1 MKQNGYVKAVKA
13 AFPYTIPV
21 LTGYLFIGIAFGVM
35 YQEKGYNFLWAI
47 LMSIL
52 VYAGSGQYLAVNF
65 FAPGVSFLQIIFL
78 EFMVNMKKPLRIL
91 ELGTAIGYSAII
103 MHDAAGCNPHITT
116 IERSEEMIK
125 YAKEN
130 IKAYGLEDKITI
142 EAGDCLEVLEK
153 LEGPYDLI
161 FMDAGKGHYNHFLP
175 HCLRLLKDDGIII
188 ADNVLFRGMVA
199 TDDLVKRR
207 KITIVKRMRTYL
219 DMVSQD
225 ENLITSVIPMGD
237 GIAITRRKN

>member
-1 MKQNGYVKAVKA
+1 MSGITYDYMEEYIRGLIPETEGKLKDLEVFAKENGVPIAQKE
-13 AFPYTIPV
+13 TI
-21 LTGYLFIGIAFGVM
+21 
-35 YQEKGYNFLWAI
+35 K
-47 LMSIL
+47 
-52 VYAGSGQYLAVNF
+52 
-65 FAPGVSFLQIIFL
+65 FL
-78 EFMVNMKKPLRIL
+78 EFMVSMKKPLRIL

-103 MHDAAGCNPHITT
+103 MHDAAGTNPHITT

-130 IKAYGLEDKITI
+130 IKSFGLEDNIVI
-142 EAGDCLEVLEK
+142 EEGDCLEILEK
-153 LEGPYDLI
+153 LQEPYDLI

-199 TDDLVKRR
+199 SDDLVKRR

-219 DMVSQD
+219 ELVSQD
-225 ENLITSVIPMGD
+225 KSLITSVIPMGD
-237 GIAITRRKN
+237 GIAITRRKDLHK